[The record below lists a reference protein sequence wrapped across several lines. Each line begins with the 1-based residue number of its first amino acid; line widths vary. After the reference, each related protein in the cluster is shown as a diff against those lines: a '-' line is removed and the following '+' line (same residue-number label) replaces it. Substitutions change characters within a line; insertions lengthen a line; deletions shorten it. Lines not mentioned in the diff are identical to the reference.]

1 MADHPDH
8 PGGSKSRMVASPAK
22 DIVYS
27 FGGYNYDATDIY
39 KFTCPDD
46 QIEHCQW
53 EMTVRK
59 SRRILLK
66 NPRESS
72 VAMTIP
78 YDIARNL
85 CQDFEP
91 IDR

>member
-1 MADHPDH
+1 MADHPYI
-8 PGGSKSRMVASPAK
+8 SESTMVASPAK

-27 FGGYNYDATDIY
+27 FGGYNYDARDIS

-53 EMTVRK
+53 EMVSRK
-59 SRRILLK
+59 YEGEWRLTLK
-66 NPRESS
+66 YPRESS

>member
-1 MADHPDH
+1 MADHPYI
-8 PGGSKSRMVASPAK
+8 SESTMVASPAK

-66 NPRESS
+66 YPRESS

-91 IDR
+91 LDHWKN